1 MPNLIF
7 LTPNAVSHFKQLLQN
22 EDEILNIRMNVENP
36 GTINADLGITFCP
49 LGENQINDVTIEYD
63 DFKVFLE
70 QNSVPY
76 LQDAIIDY
84 VENNLGGELTVKA
97 PLIRGQLPDP
107 NLSLAERVN
116 FVLSKYINPGLA
128 SHGGQVSLVMI
139 TNENIVRLQF
149 GGGCQGCG
157 MAQVTLK
164 NSVEKTLLHYCND
177 IFKIEDITEHD
188 KGSNPYF

>member
-70 QNSVPY
+70 
-76 LQDAIIDY
+76 LR
-84 VENNLGGELTVKA
+84 
-97 PLIRGQLPDP
+97 PLSPRCY
-107 NLSLAERVN
+107 N
-116 FVLSKYINPGLA
+116 
-128 SHGGQVSLVMI
+128 
-139 TNENIVRLQF
+139 RL
-149 GGGCQGCG
+149 CR
-157 MAQVTLK
+157 K
-164 NSVEKTLLHYCND
+164 
-177 IFKIEDITEHD
+177 
-188 KGSNPYF
+188 